1 VSPVSILRSVAL
13 IESRLAEPVAKPA

>member
-13 IESRLAEPVAKPA
+13 IESRLAEPVTKPS